1 MDRTTYPTN
10 LTDAQWARLAPLL
23 PAAKPGGR
31 PRSVD
36 LRAVCD
42 ALFYL
47 TRSGC
52 HWRLL
57 PADFPKWQTV
67 SWYFRQWQAD
77 GTGEAITDALRRDL
91 RTAAG
96 RDPDPSAAIIDSQ
109 SVKTT
114 EKGGRA
120 ATMRA
125 RR

>member
-1 MDRTTYPTN
+1 MYGCAAGVPIVGRTSTPT
-10 LTDAQWARLAPLL
+10 RR
-23 PAAKPGGR
+23 R

-36 LRAVCD
+36 VRAVCD

-57 PADFPKWQTV
+57 PTDFPKWQTV
-67 SWYFRQWQAD
+67 YWYFRQWQAD
-77 GTGEAITDALRRDL
+77 GTWEAINDALRRTL
-91 RTAAG
+91 RTQAG
-96 RDPDPSAAIIDSQ
+96 RDPEPSAAIIDSQ

-114 EKGGRA
+114 EKGGHA
-120 ATMRA
+120 AMTPA